1 MDERIMYGIKRS
13 DPAWCRCGGVRSGRY
28 PWGESDRITFA
39 DKNLIRNDMIMIRMN
54 DEAKV
59 KFIYNDLDNDIHV
72 RTTIRL
78 NGSMGVG
85 LDDLRN
91 TAVER
96 LAVDYDKIMI
106 RRVFHMDYEQLNNLV
121 SKINDAGGQMHLVCC
136 DDKPN
141 EVSIQIPVG
150 MLNRLRIDDG
160 SIDEMAYFRSTGI
173 PSIHDIQT
181 FNDRATVVTF
191 YDGTQTK
198 CVAHVDEEGNTDFD
212 LYTGIAFC
220 LFKRMLG
227 QDGHKKFNTLMRK
240 AMQVVEDQ
248 ENREKEIQEYKEE
261 VKRREEKKRLKA
273 QKRKVK
279 KLKKQAD
286 ALAEAIRRAGC
297 CAPEYYVPEPNIKLN
312 RNALAGKILLARRKA
327 MIQKAKDEPLPKT
340 CAKCRFQIQ
349 STKKCLLLP
358 SKDQSCP
365 VTFYRELLEEAGDDV
380 FKTGRRCL
388 CPLEDVESEEE
399 VNTNGN
405 PV

>member
-1 MDERIMYGIKRS
+1 MDERITYGIKRG
-13 DPAWCRCGGVRSGRY
+13 DPAWCRCC
-28 PWGESDRITFA
+28 WGKSDRTIFA
-39 DKNLIRNDMIMIRMN
+39 DKNLIRNDMVMIRMN
-54 DEAKV
+54 DESVV

-85 LDDLRN
+85 LDDLMN
-91 TAVER
+91 TAVDR

-121 SKINDAGGQMHLVCC
+121 SKIEDAGWQMHLIKYG
-136 DDKPN
+136 DKPD
-141 EVSIQIPVG
+141 EVSIQIPVN
-150 MLNRLRIDDG
+150 MLNRLHIDDG
-160 SIDEMAYFRSTGI
+160 GSINEMAFSWENGI
-173 PSIHDIQT
+173 PPICDIRT

-191 YDGTQTK
+191 FDGTKTK
-198 CVAHVDEEGNTDFD
+198 CVADVDEDGNSNFD

-227 QDGHKKFNTLMRK
+227 EDGHKKFNNIMRK
-240 AMQVVEDQ
+240 AMEVV
-248 ENREKEIQEYKEE
+248 EIQEKIDEMRQE
-261 VKRREEKKRLKA
+261 FKAERKRQEEKKRLKA

-312 RNALAGKILLARRKA
+312 RSAIAGKILLARRKA
-327 MIQKAKDEPLPKT
+327 MIQKAKAEPLPKT
-340 CAKCRFQIQ
+340 CAKCRFQLQ
-349 STKKCLLLP
+349 SNQKCLLLP
-358 SKDQSCP
+358 SKNQSCP

-399 VNTNGN
+399 VNANGD

>member
-1 MDERIMYGIKRS
+1 MDERIMYGIKRG
-13 DPAWCRCGGVRSGRY
+13 DPAWCRCC
-28 PWGESDRITFA
+28 WGKSDRIAFFA
-39 DKNLIRNDMIMIRMN
+39 DKNLIRNDMVMIRMN
-54 DEAKV
+54 DESVV

-85 LDDLRN
+85 LDDLMN
-91 TAVER
+91 TAVDR

-106 RRVFHMDYEQLNNLV
+106 RRVFHMDYEQLNDLV
-121 SKINDAGGQMHLVCC
+121 SKIEDAGWQMHLITYG
-136 DDKPN
+136 DKPN
-141 EVSIQIPVG
+141 KVSIQIPVN
-150 MLNRLRIDDG
+150 MLNRLHIDRP
-160 SIDEMAYFRSTGI
+160 IDNAMISFWKDGI
-173 PSIHDIQT
+173 PAIRDIRT

-198 CVAHVDEEGNTDFD
+198 CVAHADEEGNTDFD

-227 QDGHKKFNTLMRK
+227 QDGHKKFNALMRK

-261 VKRREEKKRLKA
+261 VRRKEEKKRLKA
-273 QKRKVK
+273 QKRKAK
-279 KLKKQAD
+279 KLEKQAT
-286 ALAEAIRRAGC
+286 ALAEAIRRAGYC
-297 CAPEYYVPEPNIKLN
+297 TPEYYVPEPKS
-312 RNALAGKILLARRKA
+312 ALAGKILLARRKA

-340 CAKCRFQIQ
+340 CAKCRFQLQ
-349 STKKCLLLP
+349 SNQKCLLLP

-399 VNTNGN
+399 VNANGDLI
-405 PV
+405 